1 MFVHVNDIINML
13 IISVHNILLKCK
25 HGLPLIALHVQTID
39 KAKLRFYDINIDFI
53 FSLCIVVAIMIV
65 LILCEEKLMTV
76 KAPEWR

>member
-1 MFVHVNDIINML
+1 M
-13 IISVHNILLKCK
+13 

-65 LILCEEKLMTV
+65 LILCEEKFMTV